1 MISIKKGLDLPISG
15 AITDAIIHDIAP
27 QHPVAILGEDYQGLK
42 PTMLVAEGDKV
53 TLGQPLF
60 EDKKNPTCIQGSSN
74 LRIVSCF
81 HTVYNCFSKNQH
93 KITRKHI
100 LS

>member
-53 TLGQPLF
+53 TPWRKAAF
-60 EDKKNPTCIQGSSN
+60 IICHYPS
-74 LRIVSCF
+74 RIERACRF
-81 HTVYNCFSKNQH
+81 
-93 KITRKHI
+93 
-100 LS
+100 